1 MKTFELNN
9 KQTIPAV
16 GFGVF
21 MIPNDG
27 PTYDAT
33 LAALKAG
40 YRHIDTAAGY
50 CNESDVGKAIKDSGI
65 DRSEI
70 FITSKLWLQDYGYE
84 NAKKGIETSMKLL
97 GVDYIDLYL
106 LHQPYGDYLGA
117 WKALEEAYQAGKI
130 KSIGISNITVNL
142 WNKFKDGMT
151 VMPAVNQVEFNPFVQ
166 QKELRKVMA
175 ENNIRLEAW
184 YPLGHGNKDLLENE
198 TIVSLAK
205 KYHKNA
211 GQIILRWIYQEGV
224 ISLPKSTNEERMKGN
239 IDIFDFELTDEEMK
253 AMQALDTN
261 KPSHNPED
269 PANETRY
276 DLQDM
281 FGAGKVAMM
290 IGPNNIPTYLS
301 DGGYDINYDV
311 TTIPANEGCESVAMG
326 VCDRLE
332 VFKDDSA
339 EDQEARTAAIS
350 KFFDFFYD
358 DERYADYM
366 VYEGFLPT
374 TQTAADLL
382 AKDDET
388 YSSWIDILQ
397 SCNFY
402 PATKTEWADVKQGV
416 INVEQNALLGGDVQ
430 ELLDDLQAEIAG

>member
-1 MKTFELNN
+1 MEIFELNN

-50 CNESDVGKAIKDSGI
+50 MNESDVGKAIKDSGI
-65 DRSEI
+65 DRKEV

-253 AMQALDTN
+253 AMQALIQTN
-261 KPSHNPED
+261 HLI
-269 PANETRY
+269 T
-276 DLQDM
+276 
-281 FGAGKVAMM
+281 
-290 IGPNNIPTYLS
+290 
-301 DGGYDINYDV
+301 
-311 TTIPANEGCESVAMG
+311 
-326 VCDRLE
+326 
-332 VFKDDSA
+332 
-339 EDQEARTAAIS
+339 
-350 KFFDFFYD
+350 
-358 DERYADYM
+358 
-366 VYEGFLPT
+366 
-374 TQTAADLL
+374 
-382 AKDDET
+382 
-388 YSSWIDILQ
+388 
-397 SCNFY
+397 
-402 PATKTEWADVKQGV
+402 
-416 INVEQNALLGGDVQ
+416 
-430 ELLDDLQAEIAG
+430 